1 MEIPGVK
8 AKVDRTFQAITGR
21 TGPNPK
27 CPFCLHDEWAR
38 TGLGRV
44 VHIATVREEDPTAET
59 LFTTS
64 LDFIYS
70 HHRINHTARV
80 YVRGNIHTQTIE
92 GFFGLF
98 KNAIRGVHHGVSPKW
113 LQGYC
118 NEYAWRWNRRHE
130 PQRIFRDLLAA
141 AAR

>member
-44 VHIATVREEDPTAET
+44 VHIATVSEEDPTAET

-64 LDFIYS
+64 LGFTCT
-70 HHRINHTARV
+70 HCGF
-80 YVRGNIHTQTIE
+80 VRLHEVDPANW
-92 GFFGLF
+92 GLPSVGI
-98 KNAIRGVHHGVSPKW
+98 A
-113 LQGYC
+113 
-118 NEYAWRWNRRHE
+118 
-130 PQRIFRDLLAA
+130 
-141 AAR
+141 